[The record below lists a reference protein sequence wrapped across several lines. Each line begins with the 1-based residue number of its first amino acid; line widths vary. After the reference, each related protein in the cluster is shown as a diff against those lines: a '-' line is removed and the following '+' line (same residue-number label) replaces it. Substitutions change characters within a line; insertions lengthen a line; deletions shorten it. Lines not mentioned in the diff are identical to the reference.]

1 MSDDESL
8 HADQI
13 RLETSKANR
22 LTGWLRF
29 ILGIHIAGV
38 DRLGDGCSADCVGE
52 FEVAAC

>member
-1 MSDDESL
+1 MSDDESFR
-8 HADQI
+8 ADRV

-38 DRLGDGCSADCVGE
+38 DRLGGGCSADCVGV
-52 FEVAAC
+52 FEMK